1 MSQLNDLMS
10 LDPISLSKSKS
21 DRVKLIAYYR
31 RMRSNAAVGL
41 RPKRKSEG
49 EAIPAKQLLDIV
61 GVEKQGDVKNF
72 KRRF

>member
-1 MSQLNDLMS
+1 MSELNTLMS
-10 LDPISLSKSKS
+10 LDPLSLTRKEN
-21 DRVKLIAYYR
+21 RAKLIAYYR
-31 RMRSNAAVGL
+31 RMRSNVAVGI

-49 EAIPAKQLLDIV
+49 ENVNAKQLLDIV